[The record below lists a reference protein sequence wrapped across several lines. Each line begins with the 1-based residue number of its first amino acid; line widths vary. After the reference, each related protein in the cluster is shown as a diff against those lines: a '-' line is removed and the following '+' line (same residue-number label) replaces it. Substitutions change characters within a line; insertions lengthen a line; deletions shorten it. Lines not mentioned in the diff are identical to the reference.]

1 MQFQYIRKGCEC
13 QMCSVCLHDPCDPR
27 CPNAEPE
34 RPALTCDR
42 CGEEIYEGEDYFHD
56 VDGDDLCET
65 CFDRWRKEHCKT
77 AEVES

>member
-1 MQFQYIRKGCEC
+1 MIRAIRAARTL
-13 QMCSVCLHDPCDPR
+13 SR
-27 CPNAEPE
+27 N
-34 RPALTCDR
+34 DR

-65 CFDRWRKEHCKT
+65 CFDKWRKEHCKT